1 MLKPSLKVSS
11 KTIRANIKISSKNN
25 LKRKEKMNES
35 LVFNSIL
42 SLKSIVNNQFSF
54 LAQSVK

>member
-25 LKRKEKMNES
+25 LKRKK
-35 LVFNSIL
+35 
-42 SLKSIVNNQFSF
+42 K
-54 LAQSVK
+54 